1 MCVYNGVVKDGY
13 NGFLAGN
20 DDEWFEK
27 IEKLILD
34 KELRRYIRKNALDN
48 VLSDYKIED
57 RVKIWDKILRELR

>member
-1 MCVYNGVVKDGY
+1 MDIIKSTQKNVKIIY
-13 NGFLAGN
+13 EPKEF
-20 DDEWFEK
+20 
-27 IEKLILD
+27 ILD